1 MLLSFAARI
10 PAEMPL
16 VPLYDESAPIHSSHN
31 VRAPGGYE
39 TLRIVAYDAKQDLL
53 LYAAVHEGFQNDPQ
67 YINAYR
73 QYRRDP
79 THRQPPVP
87 QEACYEELSVYHRG
101 KRLAH
106 SLTRS
111 LVPTSSTP
119 ADACSTLI
127 QSHRNPRWTRP
138 PSTHPITGC
147 SAIHWRRCAAGLCFN
162 PLSLTLTVFLS
173 AVITAM
179 APPFLSS
186 RSLSMAW
193 LFSQTRQFSF
203 WRHRRPVG

>member
-10 PAEMPL
+10 PGQMPL

-39 TLRIVAYDAKQDLL
+39 TSRIVAYDAKQDLL
-53 LYAAVHEGFQNDPQ
+53 LYAAVHEGFQNDPH

-87 QEACYEELSVYHRG
+87 QDACYEELSVCHRG

-106 SLTRS
+106 SLTRI
-111 LVPTSSTP
+111 TP
-119 ADACSTLI
+119 PVI
-127 QSHRNPRWTRP
+127 
-138 PSTHPITGC
+138 PITG
-147 SAIHWRRCAAGLCFN
+147 ADQLYAGRCVLNFDPKPPESSLDSTTFN
-162 PLSLTLTVFLS
+162 
-173 AVITAM
+173 
-179 APPFLSS
+179 SS
-186 RSLSMAW
+186 
-193 LFSQTRQFSF
+193 
-203 WRHRRPVG
+203 H